1 MLVWKTRHR
10 IGFADNAGLGH
21 RRAFSEATCLLI
33 RSLPKAKSWL
43 ARKERKIGKKRA
55 LGALAARLART
66 VYHLWRKQEAFD
78 VTKFLA
84 S

>member
-1 MLVWKTRHR
+1 V
-10 IGFADNAGLGH
+10 
-21 RRAFSEATCLLI
+21 
-33 RSLPKAKSWL
+33 
-43 ARKERKIGKKRA
+43 RKERKIGKKRA

-66 VYHLWRKQEAFD
+66 GYHLWRKQEAFD